1 MKIYHNPRC
10 SKSRAALKI
19 IKEKTS
25 NFEII
30 EYLKK
35 PLTAKEVTIL
45 LLQLNIEPI
54 DLVRKNEVIWKEK
67 YKQKEMNNDD
77 VINAIIKH
85 PNLMERPIVVHN
97 KKAVIGRPT
106 ENILRL
112 FS

>member
-10 SKSRAALKI
+10 SKSREALKI
-19 IKEKTS
+19 IKEKTAKY
-25 NFEII
+25 EII

-35 PLTAKEVTIL
+35 PLTAKELTIL

-54 DLVRKNEVIWKEK
+54 QIIRTQEPIWKEK
-67 YKQKEMNNDD
+67 YKQKEMTNDEI
-77 VINAIIKH
+77 INTIIKH
-85 PNLMERPIVVHN
+85 PKLIERPIVVHN
-97 KKAVIGRPT
+97 KKAVIGRPP